1 MSLFWAHLTGYFLK
15 QPFQIALIGPN
26 LSLLCGKDSPTLI
39 HKLNLTWNWVS
50 AIFSMKSPFSNLK
63 FEARGNANVGSNPT
77 QMQEKKKRKKG
88 SNYFSKIK
96 MSVWNSQ
103 PHITKDIKIP
113 SLFLKPHDHVTIF
126 AEQKP
131 HWIFC
136 QRIFQ
141 RSQVFYKV
149 GIFCHITESNEAM
162 FTFAV
167 W

>member
-1 MSLFWAHLTGYFLK
+1 MPIIHTHPHTDEKKFHKIGNIYALFLAPLLDKIRLRIHLDHFFYFNIFHCLCLTGYFLK

-96 MSVWNSQ
+96 RKF
-103 PHITKDIKIP
+103 TK
-113 SLFLKPHDHVTIF
+113 
-126 AEQKP
+126 
-131 HWIFC
+131 C
-136 QRIFQ
+136 QSEI
-141 RSQVFYKV
+141 VNL
-149 GIFCHITESNEAM
+149 I
-162 FTFAV
+162 
-167 W
+167 

>member
-1 MSLFWAHLTGYFLK
+1 MPIIHTHPHTDEKKFHKIGNIYALFLAPLLDKIRLRIHLDHFFLFKHVSLSLFWAHLTGYFLK

-88 SNYFSKIK
+88 SNYCSKIK
-96 MSVWNSQ
+96 RKF
-103 PHITKDIKIP
+103 TK
-113 SLFLKPHDHVTIF
+113 
-126 AEQKP
+126 
-131 HWIFC
+131 C
-136 QRIFQ
+136 QSEI
-141 RSQVFYKV
+141 VNL
-149 GIFCHITESNEAM
+149 I
-162 FTFAV
+162 
-167 W
+167 